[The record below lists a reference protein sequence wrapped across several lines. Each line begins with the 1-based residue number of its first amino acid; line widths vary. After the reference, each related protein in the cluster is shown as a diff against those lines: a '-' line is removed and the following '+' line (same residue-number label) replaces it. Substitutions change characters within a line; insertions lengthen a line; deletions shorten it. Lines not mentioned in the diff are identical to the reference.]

1 MVSLGDFNLDD
12 GIPGVIGLDTGHC
25 GVTDYRAN

>member
-12 GIPGVIGLDTGHC
+12 GIPGVIGLDPGHC